1 MMILF
6 FLGEDFFEPSP
17 IRFPCHLWR
26 WNEIDSI
33 DLAEEFVIVLPK
45 ALKNSTFGSTIGYF
59 QEKSKKLSV
68 IFAVS
73 KKKGPFVLDFSVIND
88 TKIE

>member
-1 MMILF
+1 MRRNRDSASESAIFECFRKQYRHIL
-6 FLGEDFFEPSP
+6 
-17 IRFPCHLWR
+17 
-26 WNEIDSI
+26 
-33 DLAEEFVIVLPK
+33 
-45 ALKNSTFGSTIGYF
+45 

-73 KKKGPFVLDFSVIND
+73 KKKSTFVLDFGVTND